1 MQTPNPCY
9 DVNESEDHEAG
20 SAKAMSDTLH
30 VHVQWVDEAEGD
42 AESKPYYLA
51 SFDEFVGI
59 TQGYT
64 WEELVRNVF
73 EVAALALD
81 GEDPAIF
88 GLSTASPRILLT
100 VELNL
105 PHAETA

>member
-1 MQTPNPCY
+1 MHK
-9 DVNESEDHEAG
+9 VW

-30 VHVQWVDEAEGD
+30 VHVQWIDRTEGD

-88 GLSTASPRILLT
+88 GLSTASPRI
-100 VELNL
+100 VIASE
-105 PHAETA
+105 AE